1 MKAGG
6 KEDLKKIENPKWWGG
21 DLKDIYTDRR
31 KKKVDYLEVSD
42 VEDSDVDEEEE
53 QEKRKTKKK
62 GSNAPKKNL
71 SHESRVSSIS
81 EDDSVI
87 KEESLPKKKH
97 IEKKPLKQESIME
110 KKRKNASQPTK
121 SIAVQIFKGKR
132 KEDSSDE
139 DTEDIATKTENKG
152 TESLSKGGKKR
163 KSETLSASEESLLVK
178 SAKKKSLSSL
188 AKTAREKMVTSDSEP
203 EIVKKDLIKIEDD
216 SEEKSNALADHDVL
230 SNQIREKLLSN
241 KSEKV
246 KCQYYQ
252 YNRSFHLFIF
262 AGAVRELQQE
272 FEEQHHPAIPPAPL
286 HSHPGTQVGEEEYF
300 LQLIKSCQPRR

>member
-53 QEKRKTKKK
+53 KRKSKKK

-87 KEESLPKKKH
+87 KDERLQKKKN
-97 IEKKPLKQESIME
+97 IEKKPLKQESIVE

-139 DTEDIATKTENKG
+139 DTEETTTKTENKG
-152 TESLSKGGKKR
+152 KESLSKGGKKR
-163 KSETLSASEESLLVK
+163 KSETLPASEESLMVK
-178 SAKKKSLSSL
+178 SAKKKSLPE

-203 EIVKKDLIKIEDD
+203 EIVKKDMIKIEDD

-252 YNRSFHLFIF
+252 YNRSFHLFIY
-262 AGAVRELQQE
+262 AGTMRELQQE

-286 HSHPGTQVGEEEYF
+286 HSHPGTQVGEEEHL
-300 LQLIKSCQPRR
+300 LQLLKSCQPRR

>member
-1 MKAGG
+1 M
-6 KEDLKKIENPKWWGG
+6 KKIENPKWWGG

-53 QEKRKTKKK
+53 EEKRKTKKK

-87 KEESLPKKKH
+87 KDESLQKKKH
-97 IEKKPLKQESIME
+97 IEKKPLKKESIVE

-139 DTEDIATKTENKG
+139 DTEQTTTKTENKG

-178 SAKKKSLSSL
+178 SAKKKSLPV

-203 EIVKKDLIKIEDD
+203 EIVKKDMIKIEDD
-216 SEEKSNALADHDVL
+216 SEEKSTALADHDVL

-300 LQLIKSCQPRR
+300 LQLLKSCQPRR